1 MGAGGNTAFRYLE
14 GIIAAGARIKAKKK
28 KKDGWSI
35 YLLLPLF
42 LLDDTAAS
50 CLTEAGKEIGSV
62 RSLHGG

>member
-14 GIIAAGARIKAKKK
+14 GIIASGARIKAKK
-28 KKDGWSI
+28 DGWLI